1 SIEGSQ
7 DWKWIELPDGTRRK
21 MTKEE
26 RNNFDL
32 LPKCFLQVLFPES
45 CKIFF
50 HSIATGIST
59 MLQTVFC

>member
-1 SIEGSQ
+1 IEA
-7 DWKWIELPDGTRRK
+7 KRI
-21 MTKEE
+21 KEE
-26 RNNFDL
+26 NKVKQIGESPETYIGYFL
-32 LPKCFLQVLFPES
+32 LKSIYDCFLQVLFPES